1 MASLLIRN
9 LDDSVWK
16 ALRSLAQRHGRS
28 IEAEAKDILSREAKA
43 DQRID
48 WSTITTVD
56 SGQGGHVT
64 RDIINGTY
72 DERERK
78 SARTSLSEK
87 AKGRHENFASVGPKK
102 NTDDG

>member
-9 LDDSVWK
+9 LDDSVRE
-16 ALRSLAQRHGRS
+16 ALRSLAKRHGRS
-28 IEAEAKDILSREAKA
+28 VEAEARDILSREAKA

-64 RDIINGTY
+64 RDIVNGTY
-72 DERERK
+72 DEQG
-78 SARTSLSEK
+78 TSSC
-87 AKGRHENFASVGPKK
+87 SS
-102 NTDDG
+102 